1 MFFNK
6 IIGSNVHKLT
16 SNPYFRR
23 AIKTIPIRNLK
34 INHTMEK
41 LSDLDIEKRLIR
53 FPEWDYFDNAIHAEF
68 EFENF
73 KDCFSAMSRIAFECE
88 ALNHHPNWS
97 NVYNVL
103 SVSLSTHDANGVTEK
118 DFKLA
123 EAIEFIVE
131 PEDD

>member
-1 MFFNK
+1 MD
-6 IIGSNVHKLT
+6 
-16 SNPYFRR
+16 
-23 AIKTIPIRNLK
+23 
-34 INHTMEK
+34 K
-41 LSDLDIEKRLIR
+41 LSEVNIEKKMLQ
-53 FPEWDYFDNAIHAEF
+53 FPDWDYYDDAIHSEF

-103 SVSLSTHDANGVTEK
+103 TISISTHDAGGVTEK

-123 EAIEFIVE
+123 EAIEAIVE
-131 PEDD
+131 PEDE

>member
-1 MFFNK
+1 MN
-6 IIGSNVHKLT
+6 KLT
-16 SNPYFRR
+16 
-23 AIKTIPIRNLK
+23 
-34 INHTMEK
+34 EQ
-41 LSDLDIEKRLIR
+41 DIEKKLLR
-53 FPEWDYFDNAIHAEF
+53 FPEWEYYDNALHAEF

-103 SVSLSTHDANGVTEK
+103 TISLSTHSANGVTDL

-123 EAIEFIVE
+123 EAIETIVE
-131 PEDD
+131 PEDE